1 MFQHIF
7 RFESELQNSSQE
19 AAPSSPSLCP
29 TVSEKLERYGSSA
42 LSGVEHLTLIVGK
55 EDLALALVSHLGSI
69 KALSRASIQQLL
81 QFLPRRKAE
90 TLVAALSMSTIAESE
105 HARSEACD
113 SPESV
118 YTVCADLKLFNQEV
132 LRVILLD
139 ARQRL
144 ITMIDVT
151 KGSLN
156 ESLAY
161 PRALGRFSQ
170 VRYFRRSSGCRNLVG
185 PKGLGRSECDGGQRC
200 NRTPRRRTLTREK
213 SEELCLG
220 PFSDDA
226 VNEERFRGFAA
237 SVREAG
243 FDCLR
248 LLTFSTRRDSRL
260 NRHLNWTLR
269 RRLIKTIRS
278 LRHPLG
284 IFCYNDC
291 VAADIVDACIEAGI
305 QIPDQVALLGVDNDP
320 VICDCVQVPLSSV
333 RHDLEGMAYEAAALL
348 DRLINGEAPP
358 EIPQRIAPKGV
369 VTRRSTELLAVEDPT
384 VSTALMY
391 IQAKF
396 CEGNLSVGD
405 VAAHCRVPRRSL
417 ERAFQREMQRT
428 VLHEILRVRVNYAQK
443 LLETTPLSVTD
454 IAARSRFV
462 NLNHFFRVFQG
473 RTHLTPRKFQLAR
486 QLTVPSSVRA

>member
-1 MFQHIF
+1 MRTKGRKRTILLALTSTHHGFYRGAARYAAEHDWHIVADIIYDATIPVGWRGDGILSF
-7 RFESELQNSSQE
+7 VGHWDDLAKYVTSAGVPVVEISSVRKDLGV
-19 AAPSSPSLCP
+19 PSVMEDNDAIGRLGG
-29 TVSEKLERYGSSA
+29 EHLLERN
-42 LSGVEHLTLIVGK
+42 
-55 EDLALALVSHLGSI
+55 
-69 KALSRASIQQLL
+69 
-81 QFLPRRKAE
+81 
-90 TLVAALSMSTIAESE
+90 
-105 HARSEACD
+105 
-113 SPESV
+113 
-118 YTVCADLKLFNQEV
+118 LKNF
-132 LRVILLD
+132 
-139 ARQRL
+139 AW
-144 ITMIDVT
+144 
-151 KGSLN
+151 
-156 ESLAY
+156 A
-161 PRALGRFSQ
+161 
-170 VRYFRRSSGCRNLVG
+170 
-185 PKGLGRSECDGGQRC
+185 
-200 NRTPRRRTLTREK
+200 
-213 SEELCLG
+213 

-248 LLTFSTRRDSRL
+248 LLPFSTRRDSQL
-260 NRHLNWTLR
+260 NRHLNWTLRR

-305 QIPDQVALLGVDNDP
+305 QIPDQVAVLGVDNDP

-428 VLHEILRVRVNYAQK
+428 VLHEILGVRVKYAQK

-454 IAARSRFV
+454 IAARSGFV
-462 NLNHFFRVFQG
+462 NLNHFFACFRG
-473 RTHLTPRKFQLAR
+473 EPTLH
-486 QLTVPSSVRA
+486 RANSG